1 MMKKNSINSTIFGFL
16 TCFLLPPVLY
26 LTWTLKLAFLGIQME
41 DLDPL
46 KRSKANLLLTNIFAI
61 PYRLFIIA
69 GLVCL
74 IIFFISK
81 I

>member
-1 MMKKNSINSTIFGFL
+1 MAILVCIVGWFYYIMR
-16 TCFLLPPVLY
+16 
-26 LTWTLKLAFLGIQME
+26 TLKLAFLGVQME
-41 DLDPL
+41 ELDPL
-46 KRSKANLLLTNIFAI
+46 ERSKANLLLTNIFAI

-74 IIFFISK
+74 IIIFISK